1 MSRTHPDSR
10 SPKDIWDEQHLLLA
24 KDPIAWVHKA
34 DQLIAAF
41 EHLATET
48 MRRIEAQDTGPEFS
62 GVALMLAGFA
72 IENLMKGL
80 LIQKQ
85 SPVNEKGRFELD
97 THDLLKLAKDV
108 GLLLTEDE
116 HRFLEKLG
124 EFLMWTGRYPVPLTS
139 EPMRPRTLPSGGF
152 APRTYGQVGEDW
164 PAVRAFIAK
173 LKKHLPRINYGTS
186 GI

>member
-1 MSRTHPDSR
+1 MSRTPLDPR
-10 SPKDIWDEQHLLLA
+10 SPKDIWDEQHSLLA
-24 KDPIAWVHKA
+24 KDPIAWVLKA

-48 MRRIEAQDTGPEFS
+48 ICRIEAQDTGPEFS

-80 LIQKQ
+80 LVQKQ
-85 SPVNEKGRFELD
+85 SPVNEKGKFELVS
-97 THDLLKLAKDV
+97 HDLLKLAKDV
-108 GLLLTEDE
+108 SLPLTEDE
-116 HRFLEKLG
+116 CRLLEKLG
-124 EFLMWTGRYPVPLTS
+124 EFLTWTGRYPVPLTS

-164 PAVRAFIAK
+164 PAVRTFIAK
-173 LKKHLPRINYGTS
+173 LKKHLPRINYETPR
-186 GI
+186 I